1 VIGLNHVASPEFQE
15 LKDEIQ
21 VEQINEAL
29 EKLGTAPLKQGVRLT
44 DLILRPQL
52 SFRNLEA
59 HIPALKKELDKRVLE
74 HQENPKSGV
83 DALEFLDSLKS
94 KYEL

>member
-1 VIGLNHVASPEFQE
+1 MSVQTEKSFLIDLLQNINDASIIQKVKNFV
-15 LKDEIQ
+15 LHEI
-21 VEQINEAL
+21 EA
-29 EKLGTAPLKQGVRLT
+29 VS
-44 DLILRPQL
+44 L
-52 SFRNLEA
+52 SENQ
-59 HIPALKKELDKRVLE
+59 KKELDKRVLE

>member
-1 VIGLNHVASPEFQE
+1 
-15 LKDEIQ
+15 
-21 VEQINEAL
+21 
-29 EKLGTAPLKQGVRLT
+29 
-44 DLILRPQL
+44 LILFLNFIIFVVNNFDYERSNRKIFFLIDLLQNINDVSIIQKAKNFVLHEIDPISL
-52 SFRNLEA
+52 SENQ
-59 HIPALKKELDKRVLE
+59 KKELDKRLLE

>member
-1 VIGLNHVASPEFQE
+1 MSVQTEKSLLIDLLQSINDVSIIQKVKNFVLH
-15 LKDEIQ
+15 EIEP
-21 VEQINEAL
+21 VS
-29 EKLGTAPLKQGVRLT
+29 
-44 DLILRPQL
+44 L
-52 SFRNLEA
+52 SENQ
-59 HIPALKKELDKRVLE
+59 KKELDKRLLE

>member
-1 VIGLNHVASPEFQE
+1 MSVQTEKSLLIDLLQNINDASIIQKVKNFVLHEIEPMS
-15 LKDEIQ
+15 LSEIQ
-21 VEQINEAL
+21 
-29 EKLGTAPLKQGVRLT
+29 
-44 DLILRPQL
+44 
-52 SFRNLEA
+52 
-59 HIPALKKELDKRVLE
+59 KKELDKRLLE

>member
-1 VIGLNHVASPEFQE
+1 MSVQTEKSLLIDLLQNINDVSIIQKVKNFVLH
-15 LKDEIQ
+15 EIEP
-21 VEQINEAL
+21 V
-29 EKLGTAPLKQGVRLT
+29 PLSENQKR
-44 DLILRPQL
+44 
-52 SFRNLEA
+52 
-59 HIPALKKELDKRVLE
+59 ELDKRVLE

>member
-1 VIGLNHVASPEFQE
+1 MSVQTEKSLLIDLLQNINDATVIQKVKNFVLH
-15 LKDEIQ
+15 EI
-21 VEQINEAL
+21 E
-29 EKLGTAPLKQGVRLT
+29 PLS
-44 DLILRPQL
+44 L
-52 SFRNLEA
+52 SENQ
-59 HIPALKKELDKRVLE
+59 KKELDKRLLE

>member
-1 VIGLNHVASPEFQE
+1 MSVQTEKSFLIDLLQNINDASIIQKVKNFV
-15 LKDEIQ
+15 LHEIEP
-21 VEQINEAL
+21 VS
-29 EKLGTAPLKQGVRLT
+29 
-44 DLILRPQL
+44 L
-52 SFRNLEA
+52 SENQ
-59 HIPALKKELDKRVLE
+59 KKELDKRLLE

>member
-1 VIGLNHVASPEFQE
+1 MSVQTEKSLLIDLLQNINDASLIQKVKNFV
-15 LKDEIQ
+15 LHEIEP
-21 VEQINEAL
+21 VS
-29 EKLGTAPLKQGVRLT
+29 
-44 DLILRPQL
+44 L
-52 SFRNLEA
+52 SENQ
-59 HIPALKKELDKRVLE
+59 KKELDKRLLE

>member
-1 VIGLNHVASPEFQE
+1 MSVQTEKSFLIDLLQNINDASIIRKVKNFV
-15 LKDEIQ
+15 LHEIEP
-21 VEQINEAL
+21 VS
-29 EKLGTAPLKQGVRLT
+29 
-44 DLILRPQL
+44 L
-52 SFRNLEA
+52 SENQ
-59 HIPALKKELDKRVLE
+59 KKELDKRLLE